1 MITVAAFAGAAALG
15 AVARAVVGRSLNR
28 HAGLAVGT
36 LVVNVTG
43 SFLLGLLSTAAPPVT
58 TVLGVGALG
67 AFTTFSSFAR
77 DVVALVE
84 LRRPALAAS
93 YVAMTL
99 ALGIA
104 AAALGVALAP

>member
-28 HAGLAVGT
+28 HDGLAVGT

-43 SFLLGLLSTAAPPVT
+43 SLFLGLLSATAPPVA

-84 LRRPALAAS
+84 IRRSALAAA
-93 YVAMTL
+93 YVTATL
-99 ALGIA
+99 VLGIS